1 MHDPSHE
8 WMHGAELRANWT
20 GEAQRSGRTDIC
32 SAQQALGHKD
42 LKTTDIYVRGGV
54 GEKVMPTQ

>member
-1 MHDPSHE
+1 MNGCTLQNYVPIGQVD
-8 WMHGAELRANWT
+8 LK
-20 GEAQRSGRTDIC
+20 RSGRTELR
-32 SAQQALGHKD
+32 SAQQALGHKN